1 MRASSESITVENR
14 EGGGK
19 VARVLLSRL
28 MEIWI
33 FMAIV
38 VFFLIRVL
46 GSHIAQTLLS
56 GIARRRLP

>member
-1 MRASSESITVENR
+1 MRASTESITVENR

-28 MEIWI
+28 MELWI

-56 GIARRRLP
+56 GIARRPLP